1 MTTQFELNGQSVE
14 TGEDPDMPLLW
25 VVRDVFGL
33 KGSKYGC
40 GAALCGSCTML
51 MDGAAVRACVVPL
64 RAAAGRSVLTIEG
77 LGTPEAPHPLQ
88 QAWVDHNVPQCGYC
102 QCGQIMSAAGLLA
115 ANPDPT
121 EQQVDEVMAGNICR
135 CGCYPRIKQAIMDV
149 ARKL

>member
-121 EQQVDEVMAGNICR
+121 EQQVDEVMAGDICR